1 MKLSLKKIY
10 ILFLFHL
17 KKKIDQI
24 EKKEKNVRI
33 FRLFIQKFNPDNKKD
48 RQILDTN
55 FNIVIFTIYYLTAVF
70 NQEERIFQNIH
81 DFERILDNFI
91 TKDITDIKCL
101 DCL

>member
-48 RQILDTN
+48 R
-55 FNIVIFTIYYLTAVF
+55 
-70 NQEERIFQNIH
+70 
-81 DFERILDNFI
+81 
-91 TKDITDIKCL
+91 
-101 DCL
+101 